1 MTTMNTTVKGWIAAG
16 SSATLLV
23 GGLVLGAPAAV
34 AAPGDAACLQ
44 ASGQF
49 TTALAA
55 AGITT
60 VSVSQLEQAAE
71 AVVVAEEQYFA
82 LTDAAAGEL
91 QVQVETAWLE
101 LEAAEAAEDP
111 EAIAAAEARIAELEA
126 AIELAV
132 NTPEIVAAE
141 QALFDATDALDVQLS
156 MLALDEATA
165 EQILALFQQFLAAC
179 DGAGV
184 DAPDTTPIVAPA
196 PAPAPVPAATIAP
209 APVAT
214 TPAPAPATPPALVAP
229 AVAAPEQE
237 APGGMNPGLN
247 MQTAATAEHEHPG
260 AALVAGLLGAGI
272 AAPAAVAVRRHRLQR
287 HRL

>member
-1 MTTMNTTVKGWIAAG
+1 MNTTVKGWIAAG

-34 AAPGDAACLQ
+34 AAPGDAPCLQ

-60 VSVSQLEQAAE
+60 VSVGQLELAAG
-71 AVVVAEEQYFA
+71 AVVVAEVQYFA

-111 EAIAAAEARIAELEA
+111 EAIA
-126 AIELAV
+126 
-132 NTPEIVAAE
+132 P
-141 QALFDATDALDVQLS
+141 
-156 MLALDEATA
+156 
-165 EQILALFQQFLAAC
+165 
-179 DGAGV
+179 G
-184 DAPDTTPIVAPA
+184 
-196 PAPAPVPAATIAP
+196 
-209 APVAT
+209 PVAT
-214 TPAPAPATPPALVAP
+214 TPAPAPATPSAPVAP
-229 AVAAPEQE
+229 VVAAPEQE
-237 APGGMNPGLN
+237 APAGMNPGLN

-287 HRL
+287 HRP